1 MHLCVPYIPN
11 MTKEIKRIGRY
22 DYVYDSSMVWDA
34 DHKRRHK
41 VSKYIGKAID
51 GDTENPKRIREI
63 VTVNGVYEIG
73 HLELAWSLMPD
84 ITETLRKTFPDDH
97 MKILALALNR
107 VIYPMPLKSVKS
119 WVEKTYLAKIVTE
132 ISPKSLSSM
141 LRRIGSESEKQR
153 SIFRSLMKRNEVIAY
168 DTSALFSYSPGI
180 NMAEFGHNN
189 SDMTLP
195 MIKVILGFSRSRNEP
210 CYIRSDPG
218 SISDIDTLRLSQND
232 VPPGTLF
239 VMDRGFIDDDNF
251 DTMDTGG
258 IYFITPLKRN
268 SRIIDYSCDTKDF
281 FMFRKRAIRYS
292 VKKTGRYDLH
302 IFEDLLMKAYEE
314 NEYYARIS
322 EGKHVDFFPERAG
335 KIAILTNAG
344 EKSQK
349 VFELYK
355 FRNDVEESF
364 DVFKNLLQTDTPYM
378 RDDDSLRGYLFVS
391 FISLIAYYR
400 ILSLLKKKG
409 INDRISVKDAILQ
422 LSKIYLTDVG
432 DRSILAE
439 MPKKVRELAEL
450 LGMEPDLFPKSVPS

>member
-1 MHLCVPYIPN
+1 
-11 MTKEIKRIGRY
+11 MTREVKTINGKQYAYE
-22 DYVYDSSMVWDA
+22 VSMVWDP
-34 DHKRRHK
+34 DHKKRHK
-41 VSKYIGKAID
+41 TSRYLGKIVD
-51 GDTENPKRIREI
+51 GKTARVRDMAAVK
-63 VTVNGVYEIG
+63 GVYEIG
-73 HLELAWSLMPD
+73 HLELVWSLMSD
-84 ITETLRKTFPDDH
+84 VIGTLRKTFPDDH
-97 MKILALALNR
+97 MRMLALALNR

-119 WVEKTYLAKIVTE
+119 WVEKTYLANIITE
-132 ISPKSLSSM
+132 ISPKSLSAM
-141 LRRIGSESEKQR
+141 LKRVGSEGEKQK
-153 SIFRSLMKRNEVIAY
+153 SLFRSLMKRNEIIAY

-218 SISDIDTLRLSQND
+218 SVADIDTLRASQRD
-232 VPPGTLF
+232 VHPGTLF
-239 VMDRGFIDDDNF
+239 VMDRGFIDDNNF

-258 IYFITPLKRN
+258 LYFITPLKRN
-268 SRIIDYSCDTKDF
+268 SKIIDYRVEMKDF

-292 VKKTGRYDLH
+292 VKKAGRYDIHL
-302 IFEDLLMKAYEE
+302 FEDLLMKAYEE
-314 NEYYARIS
+314 NDYYSRIS
-322 EGKHVDFFPERAG
+322 EGKHVDFVPERAG

-364 DVFKNLLQTDTPYM
+364 DVLKNLLQTDTPYL

-400 ILSLLKKKG
+400 ILKLLKEKG
-409 INDRISVKDAILQ
+409 INDRVSVKDVILQ
-422 LSKIYLTDVG
+422 LSKIYLTDAG
-432 DRSILAE
+432 GRTILAE
-439 MPKKVRELAEL
+439 IPKKVRDLAEL

>member
-153 SIFRSLMKRNEVIAY
+153 SIFRSLMKRNEIIAY

-268 SRIIDYSCDTKDF
+268 SRIIDYSRDTKDF

>member
-1 MHLCVPYIPN
+1 
-11 MTKEIKRIGRY
+11 
-22 DYVYDSSMVWDA
+22 
-34 DHKRRHK
+34 
-41 VSKYIGKAID
+41 
-51 GDTENPKRIREI
+51 
-63 VTVNGVYEIG
+63 
-73 HLELAWSLMPD
+73 MPD
-84 ITETLRKTFPDDH
+84 VIGTIRKTFPDDH
-97 MKILALALNR
+97 MRTLALALNR

-132 ISPKSLSSM
+132 ISSKSLSDM

-153 SIFRSLMKRNEVIAY
+153 SVFRSLMKRNEIIAY
-168 DTSALFSYSPGI
+168 YTSALFSYSPGI

-195 MIKVILGFSRSRNEP
+195 MIRVILGFSRSRNEP

-218 SISDIDTLRLSQND
+218 SIADIDTLRSSQND

-251 DTMDTGG
+251 DTMDTSGL
-258 IYFITPLKRN
+258 YFITPLKRN
-268 SRIIDYSCDTKDF
+268 SKIIDYSFDMKDF

-292 VKKTGRYDLH
+292 LKKTGRYDLH

-314 NEYYARIS
+314 NDYYALIS
-322 EGKHVDFFPERAG
+322 EGKRTDFYPKRAG

-344 EKSQK
+344 EKPQK

-364 DVFKNLLQTDTPYM
+364 DVFKNLLKTDTPYL

-391 FISLIAYYR
+391 FFSLIAYYR

-422 LSKIYLTDVG
+422 LSKIYLMDVG
-432 DRSILAE
+432 SRSILAE
-439 MPKKVRELAEL
+439 IPKKVR
-450 LGMEPDLFPKSVPS
+450 

>member
-1 MHLCVPYIPN
+1 
-11 MTKEIKRIGRY
+11 
-22 DYVYDSSMVWDA
+22 
-34 DHKRRHK
+34 
-41 VSKYIGKAID
+41 
-51 GDTENPKRIREI
+51 
-63 VTVNGVYEIG
+63 
-73 HLELAWSLMPD
+73 
-84 ITETLRKTFPDDH
+84 
-97 MKILALALNR
+97 
-107 VIYPMPLKSVKS
+107 
-119 WVEKTYLAKIVTE
+119 
-132 ISPKSLSSM
+132 
-141 LRRIGSESEKQR
+141 
-153 SIFRSLMKRNEVIAY
+153 
-168 DTSALFSYSPGI
+168 
-180 NMAEFGHNN
+180 MAEFGHNN

-195 MIKVILGFSRSRNEP
+195 MIRVILGFSRSRNEP

-218 SISDIDTLRLSQND
+218 SVADIDTLRAAQKD

-251 DTMDTGG
+251 DAMDISGL
-258 IYFITPLKRN
+258 YFITPLKRN
-268 SRIIDYSCDTKDF
+268 LKFIDYRGEMKDF

-314 NEYYARIS
+314 NDYYARIS
-322 EGKHVDFFPERAG
+322 EWKHVDFVPERAG

-344 EKSQK
+344 EKPQK

-364 DVFKNLLQTDTPYM
+364 DVFKNLLQTDTPYL

-432 DRSILAE
+432 NRSILAE
-439 MPKKVRELAEL
+439 MPKKVRDLAEL